1 MQRTTA
7 DDLAHIQMVWPSFE
21 LLVGL
26 RGRKM
31 YALVD
36 TDQNTV
42 CTFCEPA
49 TTRSSPRTGAPRLLS
64 SPRKLWLPI
73 PT

>member
-1 MQRTTA
+1 MHPSVFVSAPDRIHRSHVTVMQRTTA
-7 DDLAHIQMVWPSFE
+7 DDLAHIQQVWPSFE

-36 TDQNTV
+36 TDQNT
-42 CTFCEPA
+42 
-49 TTRSSPRTGAPRLLS
+49 
-64 SPRKLWLPI
+64 
-73 PT
+73 